1 MPCIS
6 WKFLCSQSC
15 FHDKILKHILMT
27 HCHQNNWDKQF
38 HWLDLNNVILL
49 LNHFPYEGLVHLLTP
64 GPMCHKSSSSFQRN
78 NQGIS
83 HLSPSRFEAPNVIL
97 PIANIEASTRP
108 RLRKTMDEAGCAQ
121 SKADGGGPRCAKLW
135 RKVENADL
143 TRNKFSTT
151 PSFFKI
157 GKFSSTKT
165 LKKLVKKK
173 MGKHWLGV
181 LAVIELISPPPK
193 KHDSF
198 YSTRRI

>member
-1 MPCIS
+1 M
-6 WKFLCSQSC
+6 
-15 FHDKILKHILMT
+15 
-27 HCHQNNWDKQF
+27 
-38 HWLDLNNVILL
+38 L

-97 PIANIEASTRP
+97 PIANVETSTRP

-143 TRNKFSTT
+143 TRGKFSTT
-151 PSFFKI
+151 PSLFII

-165 LKKLVKKK
+165 LKRWVKKK
-173 MGKHWLGV
+173 MGNHWLGV
-181 LAVIELISPPPK
+181 LAVIELISVHQKNMFLSIQPGEFNQVFLGIFFRDTTSQTLEKPDLAVNQQIAGDLKIPDFFLLK
-193 KHDSF
+193 YHSN
-198 YSTRRI
+198 